1 MATFSRTTTVTTTIH
16 APAEI
21 VWALLTNAA
30 DFPRWNSTVTSIEG
44 VIAPGK
50 TIKLKTTLDPK
61 RTFTL
66 KVVEATAPA
75 RMTWKSGQ
83 APFFQGVRTY
93 DIVKRSKDVCVF
105 TMTEKL
111 SGLMFPLAAGS
122 IPDFRE
128 SFERYASDLKKEA
141 EAIGNQ

>member
-30 DFPRWNSTVTSIEG
+30 DFPRWNSTVTSVDG

-75 RMTWKSGQ
+75 HMTWKSGQ

-111 SGLMFPLAAGS
+111 SGLMYPLAAGS